1 MDYESWVYFN
11 DANRSFIS
19 IITPPPDPLS
29 PSPRSSPL
37 TPVPYR
43 VLKTGTLEWYYENL
57 RTRFRN
63 FGSVKVMQ
71 SLFKRL
77 RTDRGESTGESM
89 S

>member
-1 MDYESWVYFN
+1 MLTDH
-11 DANRSFIS
+11 SFLLLR
-19 IITPPPDPLS
+19 PP
-29 PSPRSSPL
+29 PRSSPL